1 MKKVLSPR
9 ALYLK
14 KARRNRIKILVI
26 QLSVLVG
33 FIGLWELLAAT
44 GVIDSFIT
52 SSPSRIA
59 GTLSDLFS
67 QDIMKHIGITL
78 LECVLGFIISTVL
91 GSLIAIALWWSDTL
105 RRVLEPYI
113 VVLNSLPKIALGPVI
128 IVWVGAGM
136 QAIVMMTI
144 LICIIVTIMSVLN
157 GFLSCDENKI
167 LLLRSM
173 GLRRCARH
181 HPTGKPVGAP
191 GHARHFGGGEP
202 CRQDRR
208 ALRPARAGQEHL
220 PGGHRQAHPARP
232 PRRPAVFQM
241 VRYDLEGGE
250 RMKKVLSPRALYLKK
265 ARRNRIKILVI
276 QLSVLVGFIGLWEL
290 LAATG
295 VIDSFITS
303 SPSRIAGTLSDLFS
317 QDIMKHIG
325 ITLLEC
331 VLGFIISTVLG
342 SLIAIA
348 LWWSDTLRRVLEPYI
363 VVLNSLPKIAL
374 GPVIIVWVGAG
385 MQAIVMMTILICI
398 IVTIMSVLN
407 GFLSCDENKIL
418 LLRSMGASRFQIL
431 TRLILPYSL
440 PNFIS
445 VLKINVGLAWVGT
458 IMGEYLVSSAGLGY
472 LIIYGGQV
480 FKLDLVMTSTVI
492 LCVLAALMYLAVAI
506 VEKRCRRRR
515 GE

>member
-1 MKKVLSPR
+1 MKKVLPPR

-59 GTLSDLFS
+59 
-67 QDIMKHIGITL
+67 K
-78 LECVLGFIISTVL
+78 
-91 GSLIAIALWWSDTL
+91 
-105 RRVLEPYI
+105 
-113 VVLNSLPKIALGPVI
+113 
-128 IVWVGAGM
+128 
-136 QAIVMMTI
+136 
-144 LICIIVTIMSVLN
+144 
-157 GFLSCDENKI
+157 
-167 LLLRSM
+167 
-173 GLRRCARH
+173 
-181 HPTGKPVGAP
+181 
-191 GHARHFGGGEP
+191 
-202 CRQDRR
+202 
-208 ALRPARAGQEHL
+208 
-220 PGGHRQAHPARP
+220 
-232 PRRPAVFQM
+232 
-241 VRYDLEGGE
+241 
-250 RMKKVLSPRALYLKK
+250 
-265 ARRNRIKILVI
+265 
-276 QLSVLVGFIGLWEL
+276 
-290 LAATG
+290 
-295 VIDSFITS
+295 
-303 SPSRIAGTLSDLFS
+303 TLSDLFS